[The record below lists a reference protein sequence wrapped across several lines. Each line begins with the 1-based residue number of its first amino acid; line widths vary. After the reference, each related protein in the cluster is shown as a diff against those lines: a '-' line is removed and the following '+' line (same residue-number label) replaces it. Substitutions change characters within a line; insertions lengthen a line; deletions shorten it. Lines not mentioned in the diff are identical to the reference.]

1 MKGKNDRRF
10 RSSPAVLLSLANGDV
25 GGLCKRVRRLREW
38 VPAGSDYGNVWR
50 IEDQIFRESH
60 NVPQQIGSSRAFER
74 DLTPRIS
81 GQ

>member
-10 RSSPAVLLSLANGDV
+10 RSSPAVLLSLVYGDV

-50 IEDQIFRESH
+50 IEDQIFRENH
-60 NVPQQIGSSRAFER
+60 ITFRNR
-74 DLTPRIS
+74 S
-81 GQ
+81 GPPELLRGI